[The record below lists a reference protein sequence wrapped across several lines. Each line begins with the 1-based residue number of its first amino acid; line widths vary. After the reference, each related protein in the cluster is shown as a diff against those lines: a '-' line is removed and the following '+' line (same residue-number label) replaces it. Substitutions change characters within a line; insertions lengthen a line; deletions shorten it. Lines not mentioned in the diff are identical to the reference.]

1 MKHMYI
7 HIPFCKK
14 ICSYCDFCKM
24 FYNHEFIDKYLD
36 ELNNEITNYYNGEE
50 METVYIGGGTP
61 SSLSYDELNK
71 LFKILSVV
79 KVSNNYEYSFEC
91 NPDDI
96 TEELIDILIKNRV
109 NRISIGIESFDK
121 DNLGF
126 MERSVDFKDIQNKI
140 NMIRSKGIDNIN
152 LDLIYGIPGE
162 NIKTLKKDL
171 KLMVKLKPK
180 HISTYSLQI
189 EEHTKIYNEG
199 INPIDEDLDSKMY
212 FTIIK
217 YLKKKGYI
225 HYEISNFSL
234 KGYESSH
241 NLSYWNN
248 EEYYGFGL
256 GASGYVDGFRYDNT
270 RNLNKYLSGDYHNYE
285 SLLGNDDKMYDE
297 VMLGLRK
304 TKGINLKDFENKYGI
319 KFENKYDI
327 NELIKSKELI
337 IKKGYLYVNPKYL
350 YIIND
355 ILIKIL

>member
-24 FYNHEFIDKYLD
+24 FYNHAFIDKYLD

-61 SSLSYDELNK
+61 SSLNYDELNK

-140 NMIRSKGIDNIN
+140 NMIRIKGIDNIN

-162 NIKTLKKDL
+162 NIKTLEKDL
-171 KLMVKLKPK
+171 KLMIKLKPK

-217 YLKKKGYI
+217 YLKKNGGHIYKNTI
-225 HYEISNFSL
+225 KTIKDLSN
-234 KGYESSH
+234 
-241 NLSYWNN
+241 N
-248 EEYYGFGL
+248 YGFGL
-256 GASGYVDGFRYDNT
+256 GASGYVNGFRYDNT

-304 TKGINLKDFENKYGI
+304 TKGINLNDFENKYGI

-337 IKKGYLYVNPKYL
+337 IKKGYVYVNPKYL